1 MSIFRSKRSSTRTPS
16 ISAGADSI
24 VSREALTTPHPSS
37 RSAGIPRPD
46 RRMPKENIGVTRL
59 LETYDEFAHLQQ
71 VVASME
77 AELAAERERAEVAE
91 DAKAALEIQ
100 LREEKDGRE
109 ADGVKGG
116 KDLKAAEVAREK
128 KIRGDLEPKIKDLTE
143 KLAKTEKERNELKK
157 EVKEKVDGM
166 NRWIVSLE
174 KLSKDRA
181 LAEGRERTAA
191 EERKKLD
198 EKLKELDGEILVGM
212 KGWAKKEEEK
222 IAVVEEGEVKAG
234 EDIKA

>member
-1 MSIFRSKRSSTRTPS
+1 
-16 ISAGADSI
+16 
-24 VSREALTTPHPSS
+24 
-37 RSAGIPRPD
+37 
-46 RRMPKENIGVTRL
+46 
-59 LETYDEFAHLQQ
+59 
-71 VVASME
+71 
-77 AELAAERERAEVAE
+77 
-91 DAKAALEIQ
+91 
-100 LREEKDGRE
+100 
-109 ADGVKGG
+109 
-116 KDLKAAEVAREK
+116 
-128 KIRGDLEPKIKDLTE
+128 
-143 KLAKTEKERNELKK
+143 
-157 EVKEKVDGM
+157 M

-222 IAVVEEGEVKAG
+222 IAVVEAEEKAG